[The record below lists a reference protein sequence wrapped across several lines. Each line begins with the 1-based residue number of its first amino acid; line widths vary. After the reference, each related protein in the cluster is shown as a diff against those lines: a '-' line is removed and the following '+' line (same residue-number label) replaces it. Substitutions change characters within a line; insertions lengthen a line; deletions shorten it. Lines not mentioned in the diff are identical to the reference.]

1 MIAPVVAV
9 PLISGEIAGWIG
21 LGASAV
27 AAGTGAAI
35 YAHSQRAKEAKS
47 SPLSQADVLKKDQSC
62 KRCPP
67 AAGSLVPRNWHMSE
81 EARAY
86 QARVTGF
93 APYTEWAFDD
103 IDFDGFQLGPC
114 LLQEAKAR
122 YAQFFDRKTGEPKF
136 FYGLKGYPNLLKQAA
151 AQSATVLKSSPAHL
165 CWYVQDHLVF
175 RHLSEVFPA
184 NKLAIQLFHQP

>member
-9 PLISGEIAGWIG
+9 PLLSSEILGWIG
-21 LGASAV
+21 LGASAA
-27 AAGTGAAI
+27 AAGAGAAI
-35 YAHSQRAKEAKS
+35 YSSSRRAEEAKS

-103 IDFDGFQLGPC
+103 IDFDGFKLGPC

-122 YAQFFDRKTGEPKF
+122 YAQFFDQKTSRPKS
-136 FYGLKGYPNLLKQAA
+136 FYVNGGYQNLLRQAK
-151 AQSATVLKSSPAHL
+151 AQSGTVLKSPPARLH
-165 CWYVQDHLVF
+165 WYVQDELVF
-175 RHLSEVFPA
+175 RHLSEVFILNRFPIHIVH
-184 NKLAIQLFHQP
+184 LP

>member
-9 PLISGEIAGWIG
+9 PLLSSEILGWIG
-21 LGASAV
+21 LGASAA
-27 AAGTGAAI
+27 AAGAGAAI
-35 YAHSQRAKEAKS
+35 YSSSRRAEEAKS

-103 IDFDGFQLGPC
+103 IDFDGFQPAPC

-122 YAQFFDRKTGEPKF
+122 YAQFFDKKTSRPKS
-136 FYGLKGYPNLLKQAA
+136 FYVNKGYQNLLRQAK
-151 AQSATVLKSSPAHL
+151 AQSGTVLKSPPARLH
-165 CWYVQDHLVF
+165 WYVQDEPVF
-175 RHLSEVFPA
+175 RHLREVFILNRFPIHIVH
-184 NKLAIQLFHQP
+184 LP

>member
-9 PLISGEIAGWIG
+9 PLISSEILGWIG
-21 LGASAV
+21 LGASA
-27 AAGTGAAI
+27 AAVGTGAAI
-35 YAHSQRAKEAKS
+35 YSSSRRAEEAKS

-114 LLQEAKAR
+114 LLQEAKGR
-122 YAQFFDRKTGEPKF
+122 YAQFFDKKTEKPKV
-136 FYGLKGYPNLLKQAA
+136 FYSFTGYKKLLKQADT
-151 AQSATVLKSSPAHL
+151 QSNAVTRASPARL
-165 CWYVQDHLVF
+165 QWYLQDKPVFDHLTRVF
-175 RHLSEVFPA
+175 TEEGFLIRTIHLP
-184 NKLAIQLFHQP
+184 